1 MTKLNTIA
9 HALAAALLV
18 AAPTLHAADKY
29 SPDRIAS
36 LEARIAILESKLA
49 RVDHD
54 AQVALDRG
62 AIENVFSNYMYLHN
76 AFHDEDIKSLWAKR
90 GTPGMSAQYSNLG
103 VYTRYESIMA
113 YHSGRPDP
121 VGKLIFHYTTT
132 PSIQV
137 AADRQTAKGLWI
149 AAGVESGLMTSA
161 QAAQAPNYLLE
172 QNDPGGADVHGK
184 KVWAHWVQ
192 MKYGVDFIRQ
202 DGQWKIWHF
211 RCFEISRARFD
222 RNWISL
228 AAEVQ
233 DSSRNAKFNAD
244 LMYLG
249 DDGKPVFMPPVDA
262 PPKTLAY
269 PYRPDGRIEL
279 QPSLPVPY
287 DTFGHTFE
295 Y

>member
-1 MTKLNTIA
+1 MNRLSAISCAVAVTL
-9 HALAAALLV
+9 LAT
-18 AAPTLHAADKY
+18 APNVRAADPAMP
-29 SPDRIAS
+29 SQVAG
-36 LEARIAILESKLA
+36 LEARIAALESKLD
-49 RVDHD
+49 RVEHD
-54 AQVALDRG
+54 SQTALDRG

-76 AFHDEDIKSLWAKR
+76 AFHDEDIKALWAKR
-90 GTPGMSAQYSNLG
+90 GTPGMSAQYSNAG

-121 VGKLIFHYTTT
+121 VGKLVFHYVTT

-137 AADRQTAKGLWI
+137 AGDRQTAKGLWI
-149 AAGVESGLMTSA
+149 AAGVESGLMSA
-161 QAAQAPNYLLE
+161 EQAAHAPKYLFE
-172 QNDPGGADVHGK
+172 QDEAGGTQVHGR

-222 RNWISL
+222 RNWIGM
-228 AAEVQ
+228 AAEMQ
-233 DSSRNAKFNAD
+233 DSAANSKFNGD

-249 DDGKPVFMPPVDA
+249 DDGKPVFMPPVDG
-262 PPKTLAY
+262 PPKSLAY

-279 QPSLPVPY
+279 QPALPVPY
-287 DTFGHTFE
+287 DTFGQTFE